1 MCTFQIVTPH
11 FLAPPFDLPGGRDD
25 RLVKYLEDDDWAP
38 AITLLRDVV
47 SPQTTAWKW
56 LVLLAYVRFRD
67 AADVMQDEL
76 VEASREALQLLSRA
90 MEQGAPHDQIAP
102 FMEAV
107 ERALDELSRHEEA
120 LLAKLGPGDDPQALT
135 HDELEN
141 VAFLVERSNP
151 VRAAKLFTA
160 LAKRDG
166 PTAVASEARAALA
179 IARSGAFEHA
189 KPALEEVLKKDWTKG
204 PLKNERL
211 ALEAVETTLLEH
223 ATGEDFKSLWNLAE
237 GRGTALNF
245 PFPSVWPHQERL
257 FDRCVVLNDLP
268 RARALAKRIEEER
281 EELSDDLLQK
291 LRSVRLPQV

>member
-1 MCTFQIVTPH
+1 
-11 FLAPPFDLPGGRDD
+11 
-25 RLVKYLEDDDWAP
+25 
-38 AITLLRDVV
+38 
-47 SPQTTAWKW
+47 
-56 LVLLAYVRFRD
+56 
-67 AADVMQDEL
+67 
-76 VEASREALQLLSRA
+76 
-90 MEQGAPHDQIAP
+90 
-102 FMEAV
+102 
-107 ERALDELSRHEEA
+107 
-120 LLAKLGPGDDPQALT
+120 
-135 HDELEN
+135 LEN

-237 GRGTALNF
+237 GRGAALNF

-268 RARALAKRIEEER
+268 RARALGKRIEEER